1 MIYKKAFTLI
11 ELLIVIA
18 IIGILSGFIAISLN
32 GALVAAKDTKRK
44 ADIDTLKKGLLYYKT
59 LNDNYPI
66 ADCDVNAS
74 CTALYDALVPTYI
87 ASLPTDPDGDYYSYV
102 STNGSDFT
110 VSSTLSN
117 ATPYSYTASTG
128 FSSSAPAVAWLT
140 GGYTKRQPITID
152 SSAALTD
159 YQVSLNVTYD
169 SDMQS
174 DFDDLRF
181 ATSDTTLLNYWIES
195 KTDSSTAKI
204 WVKVPSLSSGSN
216 TIYMYYGN
224 SSATTGSNGSNTFAF
239 FDDFSGD
246 LNKWTI
252 ASKAGYTTVEISG
265 GQLVGHRNV
274 DWNYIM
280 AAVNTNASFA
290 KTTPWAIHF
299 SHKMVGTSPWG
310 GCADKM
316 KAMLVSFSGNVT
328 RNAYDS
334 GGCATQGHASSNYS
348 YLWHNTGNG
357 FPYKTM
363 EIDLDG
369 AGQMKLIDNG
379 VAGSWQSTPSWAD
392 INASGFNFEL
402 ICMGSGGGGGNDYC
416 YYDNVYIRKYAATN
430 PTTSFNAEES
440 N

>member
-11 ELLIVIA
+11 ELLVVIV

-32 GALVAAKDTKRK
+32 GAIVAAKDTKRK
-44 ADIDTLKKGLLYYKT
+44 TDIDTLRKGLLYYKT
-59 LNDNYPI
+59 LNGSYPVI
-66 ADCDVNAS
+66 TCDVNTS
-74 CTALYDALVPTYI
+74 CTALRDALVPTYI
-87 ASLPTDPDGDYYSYV
+87 ADFPIDPNGTSYSYT

-110 VSSTLSN
+110 VSSTLSD

-128 FSSSAPAVAWLT
+128 FSSGAASATWLT
-140 GGYTKRQPITID
+140 GNYTKRKLVTITA
-152 SSAALTD
+152 SASLTD
-159 YQVSLNVTYD
+159 YQVSFNVAYD

-181 ATSDTTLLNYWIES
+181 ATPNATLLNYWIES
-195 KTDSSTAKI
+195 KTDSSTAKV
-204 WVKVPSLSSGSN
+204 WVKVPTLSSGSN

-224 SSATTGSNGSNTFAF
+224 SSATTGSNGNNTFAF

-246 LNKWTI
+246 LSKWTV
-252 ASKAGYTTVEISG
+252 ASKATYTTVEISS
-265 GQLVGHRNV
+265 GQLLTHRNV

-280 AAVNTNASFA
+280 AAIGTNASFA

-316 KAMLVSFSGNVT
+316 KAMLVSFTSSVT

-334 GGCATQGHASSNYS
+334 GSCGTQGHASNSYS

-379 VAGSWQSTPSWAD
+379 TAGSWQAAPTWAD

-402 ICMGSGGGGGNDYC
+402 ICMGSGGGGGDDHC
-416 YYDNVYIRKYAATN
+416 YYDDVYISKYAATA
-430 PTTSFNAEES
+430 PTASFSSEES